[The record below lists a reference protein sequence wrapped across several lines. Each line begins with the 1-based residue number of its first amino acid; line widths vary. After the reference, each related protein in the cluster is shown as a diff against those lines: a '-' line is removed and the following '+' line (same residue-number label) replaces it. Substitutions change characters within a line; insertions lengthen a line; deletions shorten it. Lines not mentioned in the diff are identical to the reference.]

1 MSDYGFNRLVL
12 LNSAGY
18 ARAELPLDDTV
29 SLLAENNTG
38 KTSLINALQFLLIIN
53 RKSMNFGAHDLDKSR
68 KFYFP
73 DNSSYI
79 MLEALLPTGMVVMGC
94 VGKGIGHDYE
104 YFAYKGSLNIDEF
117 CLPNGSI
124 VPQPRF
130 HQHLASFDKIVR
142 THDSQAFRQIIYG
155 SGKGRDSTN
164 AEFTVF
170 RLEHSGYAEVFQKV
184 LRNTLRLD
192 KLTSEMVKAHLLEIF
207 RRDIPSASV
216 NFKDE
221 WEHVF
226 AEVIAERAQYN
237 AAFLY
242 QKKIEQM
249 ADWQQK
255 RRQLRGKI
263 IYYRPLLDE
272 QLGKW
277 HSHFQQEQ
285 QRIKDLQD
293 QVTLKQNGLLKRNQ
307 ELTTNKV
314 KNQTTIVQLRNDN
327 QRFATLNI
335 EFALV
340 NREQLDDEA
349 KRIKQELDEKIRL
362 IGNVSS
368 RSQDAIRRELG
379 NVQNNIKKTERT
391 LETLADNLYLRLR
404 ELLSDDELNALNH
417 LLNTELLT
425 LSPEKIHFNAD
436 QAKTIGVYLRQH
448 LQEGIFYFP
457 GMQIPLDLLKAQHT
471 QQTPE
476 ALQDELKDLYRQA
489 DELQTQWQVAQDFE
503 REQREKVR
511 LEKEDGAHKEK
522 LNRFNEKESLL
533 QNEPKRT
540 ENLLMLEGVLSEI
553 QGELDGMEQKGRDLQ
568 DEFREYDQSLQTL
581 RRQNT
586 DIDRLRNQRIDRGV
600 LFEHLSGKP
609 HDVWAFPTPLG
620 ITELA
625 SFLQAYHHDC
635 QTLNKLEN
643 DLENELRAIQQAGLT
658 KYQTAES
665 AEQEIEKIIE
675 FAQHLPQE
683 NVALENKARTA
694 VVALAVSLR
703 QLRSGLDS
711 LTHRMRQFNA
721 LFENL
726 HLSDLKLF
734 KVKATH
740 ETLLVEAID
749 LLIRTSGHIEA
760 GESFDLFNQQSV
772 LDDPK
777 LNQAKALLIE
787 QGQAR
792 NGLQIK
798 DLFRLEFVL
807 AKLDQTEETFEEI
820 DSAASNGTVL
830 MAKLLTGLALLNLM
844 LDKRK
849 GQEVRGVCFLDEATS
864 LDQRNQQSLIQ
875 TAGRFGF
882 SIIFA
887 APTPLVTA
895 RYCVPIMQ
903 QKNGKNIIT
912 HRSWQLLESI
922 GD

>member
-1 MSDYGFNRLVL
+1 MNDYGFNRLIL

-53 RKSMNFGAHDLDKSR
+53 RKSMNFGAHELDKSR
-68 KFYFP
+68 RFYFP

-79 MLEALLPTGMVVMGC
+79 MLEALLPTGTVVMGC
-94 VGKGIGHDYE
+94 VGKGMGHDYE

-130 HQHLASFDKIVR
+130 QQHLAGFGKIVR
-142 THDSQAFRQIIYG
+142 IHDSQAFRQIIYG
-155 SGKGRDSTN
+155 SGKGRDSSN

-207 RRDIPSASV
+207 RRDLPSASV
-216 NFKDE
+216 NFKEE

-237 AAFLY
+237 AALLHQ
-242 QKKIEQM
+242 QKIKQM

-263 IYYRPLLDE
+263 LYYRPLLDE

-277 HSHFQQEQ
+277 HAYFLQEQ
-285 QRIKDLQD
+285 GILKNLQD

-307 ELTTNKV
+307 ELVTNELLTKTQITQLHNIN
-314 KNQTTIVQLRNDN
+314 KSLAELQTKFV
-327 QRFATLNI
+327 
-335 EFALV
+335 LV
-340 NREQLDDEA
+340 NLDQLVCEA
-349 KRIKQELDEKIRL
+349 RRIKQELDEKTRL

-368 RSQDAIRRELG
+368 RSTGAIQRELI
-379 NVQNNIKKTERT
+379 NVQNSIQKTERT
-391 LETLADNLYLRLR
+391 LETLADNLYLRLCQ
-404 ELLSDDELNALNH
+404 LLSEDELSALNH
-417 LLNTELLT
+417 LLNVELLT
-425 LSPEKIHFNAD
+425 LSPEQTHFNAEP
-436 QAKTIGVYLRQH
+436 AKIIGIYLRQH
-448 LQEGIFYFP
+448 LQGNIFHLPGI
-457 GMQIPLDLLKAQHT
+457 QVPLNLLKAQHT

-476 ALQDELKDLYRQA
+476 ALQTQLQELHSQVD
-489 DELQTQWQVAQDFE
+489 DLQTQWRVAQDFE
-503 REQREKVR
+503 REQREKTR
-511 LEKEDGAHKEK
+511 LEQEYKAQEEK
-522 LNRFNEKESLL
+522 INRFREMESLL
-533 QNEPKRT
+533 QTEPGRT
-540 ENLLMLEGVLSEI
+540 ENLLMLGEALEEI
-553 QGELDGMEQKGRDLQ
+553 QGELAGMEQKGRDFQ
-568 DEFREYDQSLQTL
+568 CEFREYDQLLQVLTG
-581 RRQNT
+581 QNKE
-586 DIDRLRNQRIDRGV
+586 IERLRNQRIDRGV
-600 LFEHLSGKP
+600 LFDYLSEQK
-609 HDVWAFPTPLG
+609 HDVWPFPTPLS

-625 SFLQAYHHDC
+625 GFLQVYHNDC
-635 QTLNKLEN
+635 HTLNKLES
-643 DLENELRAIQQAGLT
+643 DLGSELRAIQQAGLT

-683 NVALENKARTA
+683 HLALENKARTA
-694 VVALAVSLR
+694 VVAVAVSLR

-711 LTHRMRQFNA
+711 LTHRMWQFNA

-749 LLIRTSGHIEA
+749 LLIQTSGDIEA

-772 LDDPK
+772 LDDNK

-792 NGLQIK
+792 GGLQIK

-807 AKLDQTEETFEEI
+807 AKAEQPEETFEEI

-875 TAGRFGF
+875 TAGKFGF

-912 HRSWQLLESI
+912 HRSWQLLEPISV
-922 GD
+922 